1 MIGAIIGD
9 IIGSVYEFGNI
20 KTVVFPL
27 FSEGS
32 EFTDDTVL
40 TVATADCILNNKDYA
55 ETYKA
60 YGRKY
65 PDAGY
70 GGVFHQWIFSE
81 EWGPYNSFGNGSAMR
96 VSPVGF
102 AYNTLEEVL
111 SEAKR
116 SAEVTHNHPE
126 GIKGAQATAAAM
138 RVSPVGF
145 AYNTLEEVLSE
156 AKRSAEVTHNH
167 PEGIKGA
174 QATAAAIFL
183 GRTGAS
189 KEEIKQYI
197 EDTFG
202 YNLHRKIEAI
212 RPFYEFDETCQGT
225 VPEAIIAFLESFD
238 YESTIRLAISLGG
251 DSDTVACIAGGIA
264 QAFYKDIHQS
274 IRKKLNKY
282 LPEEFIKVIDDF
294 NRKFE
299 VKY

>member
-40 TVATADCILNNKDYA
+40 TIATADCILNNKDYA

-70 GGVFHQWIFSE
+70 GGVFYQWIFSE
-81 EWGPYNSFGNGSAMR
+81 DWGPYNSFGNGSAMR

-102 AYNTLEEVL
+102 AFSTLEEVL
-111 SEAKR
+111 SEAKK
-116 SAEVTHNHPE
+116 SAEVTH
-126 GIKGAQATAAAM
+126 
-138 RVSPVGF
+138 S
-145 AYNTLEEVLSE
+145 
-156 AKRSAEVTHNH
+156 H

-183 GRTGAS
+183 ARNGAS
-189 KEEIKQYI
+189 KEEIKEYI
-197 EDTFG
+197 ERTFD
-202 YNLHRKIEAI
+202 YNLHRRLDAI
-212 RPFYEFDETCQGT
+212 RPFYEFDVTCQGS
-225 VPEAIIAFLESFD
+225 VPEAIMAFLESFD
-238 YESTIRLAISLGG
+238 FESTIRLAVSLGG
-251 DSDTVACIAGGIA
+251 DSDTIACIAGGIA
-264 QAFYKDIHQS
+264 QAFYKEIHHS
-274 IRKKLNKY
+274 ITKKLSKY
-282 LPEEFIKVIDDF
+282 LPEEFMKVIDEF
-294 NRKFE
+294 NRRFNII
-299 VKY
+299 V